1 MAHLMI
7 EKLTKRF
14 GRVTAIS
21 ELTLEAESGTITVLL
36 GPTGAGKTTTLRC
49 VAGLERPDGG
59 VIRIGE
65 RIVNDLPPKDR
76 DVAFVFQNFSLYPRY
91 TVFENI
97 ASPLRIRDIS
107 GDEVVR
113 RVQDVARFLHIEHLL
128 PRKPIHI
135 SGGEMQ
141 RVAIARALVRDPQ
154 LFLLDEPLTNLDA
167 KIREE
172 MRTELKR
179 LQGETGATFLY
190 ATPDQ
195 AEALSMADR
204 IVIIRQGR
212 VVQVG
217 TPHEIYHYPRNV
229 FVADFVGSPGMNF
242 IPALLEGEG
251 RLNVGPGCFVFELP
265 ESVASV
271 CRKTVTSP
279 EVIFGIRPED
289 IFICRGEGEGL
300 YPAQVEVVEPLGVIQ
315 IVRLCLDG
323 HVLRVRGEEGAQFEI
338 GERVFF
344 GFKKE
349 KIRIFNRL
357 TEERIF

>member
-1 MAHLMI
+1 MARLVI

-14 GRVTAIS
+14 GKITAVS
-21 ELTLEAESGTITVLL
+21 ELSLEAESGTITVLL

-59 VIRIGE
+59 TIWIGE
-65 RIVNDLPPKDR
+65 RVVNELSPKDR

-97 ASPLRIRDIS
+97 ASPLRIRNIPK
-107 GDEVVR
+107 EEIER
-113 RVQDVARFLHIEHLL
+113 RVKEVARFLHIDHLL
-128 PRKPIHI
+128 ERRPIHI

-141 RVAIARALVRDPQ
+141 RVAIARALVRNPQ

-195 AEALSMADR
+195 AEALSMGDR
-204 IVIIRQGR
+204 IVVIRHGR

-242 IPALLEGEG
+242 VPALFEGEG
-251 RLNVGPGCFVFELP
+251 RLNVGPGYFTFELP
-265 ESVASV
+265 EEAASV
-271 CRKTVTSP
+271 CRRVLKQP
-279 EVIFGIRPED
+279 EVLLGIRPED
-289 IFICRGEGEGL
+289 ISLSPREGEEL
-300 YPAQVEVVEPLGVIQ
+300 YPALVEVVEPLGVIQ
-315 IVRLCLDG
+315 IVRLRLDG
-323 HVLRVRGEEGAQFEI
+323 HVLRVRSEEGAHFEA

-349 KIRIFNRL
+349 KVRIFDRV

>member
-1 MAHLMI
+1 MARLAI

-14 GRVTAIS
+14 GRITAIS
-21 ELTLEAESGTITVLL
+21 ELSLEAESGTITVLL

-49 VAGLERPDGG
+49 VAGLERPDSGT
-59 VIRIGE
+59 IRIGD
-65 RIVNDLPPKDR
+65 RVVNDLPPKDR

-97 ASPLRIRDIS
+97 ASPLRIRSIPK
-107 GDEVVR
+107 EEIER
-113 RVQDVARFLHIEHLL
+113 RVREVARFLHIDHLL
-128 PRKPIHI
+128 DRRPIHI

-141 RVAIARALVRDPQ
+141 RVAIARALVRNPQ

-195 AEALSMADR
+195 AEALSMGDR
-204 IVIIRQGR
+204 IVVIRQGH

-217 TPHEIYHYPRNV
+217 TPQEIYHYPRNV

-242 IPALLEGEG
+242 VPALFEGEKQ
-251 RLNVGPGCFVFELP
+251 LNVGPGYFTFELP
-265 ESVASV
+265 EEAASV
-271 CRKTVTSP
+271 CRKALKHP

-289 IFICRGEGEGL
+289 IFLTAQEEKGL
-300 YPAQVEVVEPLGVIQ
+300 YPARVDVVEPLGVIQ
-315 IVRLCLDG
+315 IVRLRLNG
-323 HVLRVRGEEGAQFEI
+323 HVLRVRSEEGARFEG

-344 GFKKE
+344 GFRKE
-349 KIRIFNRL
+349 KVRIFDRF
-357 TEERIF
+357 TEERVF